1 MTVIINNSDKVV
13 IIDSVI
19 NEARDLWECCPN
31 DFCIQYV
38 SCNVIVF
45 GSINRVVWNVK
56 NGFRIDASFCTEK
69 FITNFNKKI
78 GRIRY
83 LK

>member
-1 MTVIINNSDKVV
+1 MIIFSKIDKVA

-19 NEARDLWECCPN
+19 DEAKGLWECCPN

-45 GSINRVVWNVK
+45 GSTNRVVWNVK
-56 NGFRIDASFCTEK
+56 NGFRIDTSFCTEK
-69 FITNFNKKI
+69 FITNFNNKM
-78 GRIRY
+78 GRMRY